1 MTTRHFVLLAVF
13 AVSSVFMLTARA
25 EPPFSGTIFIDPD
38 IITSSDPSTFL
49 KVKYTGQKRRTMFD
63 RRRNAFVRLR
73 PLLFKATF
81 RNSRSVEVQVNPEF
95 GKERQARKLAIKY
108 AREIGRLPRVLR
120 TDVKTVWIHKGV
132 QPFGGGNNNL
142 LIHTG
147 QSAAYE
153 RDGILEETLVHEAC
167 HTSLDARHAASAGW
181 LAAQTSDPDFI
192 STYARDNPTREDIA
206 ESFLP
211 WLALR
216 YRSGRIDPALAT
228 TIGTTMPARIAY
240 FDARGFAVDPVK

>member
-1 MTTRHFVLLAVF
+1 
-13 AVSSVFMLTARA
+13 
-25 EPPFSGTIFIDPD
+25 
-38 IITSSDPSTFL
+38 
-49 KVKYTGQKRRTMFD
+49 MFD
-63 RRRNAFVRLR
+63 RRKNAFVRLEPR
-73 PLLFKATF
+73 LFKVTF
-81 RNSRSVEVQVNPEF
+81 RDSRSIEMQVNSEF
-95 GKERQARKLAIKY
+95 GKKRQGSKLATN

-192 STYARDNPTREDIA
+192 STYTRDNPTREDIA

-216 YRSGRIDPALAT
+216 YRSGRIDPALAA
-228 TIGTTMPARIAY
+228 TIGTRIPARINY
-240 FDARGFAVDPVK
+240 FDARGFVIAPVN

>member
-1 MTTRHFVLLAVF
+1 MIARLLAPLVAFSF
-13 AVSSVFMLTARA
+13 AIPLTAFA

-38 IITSSDPSTFL
+38 IITSADPSTFL
-49 KVKYTGQKRRTMFD
+49 RVKYAGRERRTMFD
-63 RRRNAFVRLR
+63 RRKDAFVRLK
-73 PLLFKATF
+73 PHLFNVTF
-81 RNSRSVEVQVNPEF
+81 RDSRSIEVQVNSEF
-95 GKERQARKLAIKY
+95 GKESQARKLAIKY
-108 AREIGRLPRVLR
+108 AREIGRLPRSLR
-120 TDVKTVWIHKGV
+120 TDVETVWIHKGV

-216 YRSGRIDPALAT
+216 YRSERIDPALAA

-240 FDARGFAVDPVK
+240 FDARGFVISPVD